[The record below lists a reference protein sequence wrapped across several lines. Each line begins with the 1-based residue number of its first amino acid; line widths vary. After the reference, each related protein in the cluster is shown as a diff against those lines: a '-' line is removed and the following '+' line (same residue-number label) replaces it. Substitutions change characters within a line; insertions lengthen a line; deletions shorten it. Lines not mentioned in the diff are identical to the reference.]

1 MGQDS
6 PRCRSSGDKNEAN
19 LAPCFPDGS
28 RVTVEAGGL
37 ASFLRPCRP
46 ARRRPAGVG
55 TDPEPVQPVIGKAC
69 DPGSLRAQLSNRAV
83 GWKRPSIIRL
93 PPPDRSS
100 RPRSCG
106 GMGSSMA
113 DVLGAGIN
121 GIKNRAEQC
130 EHGGRFGVASGPA
143 ACGCRSVKSGTTLE
157 RARRSQSRLCQR
169 RRQRAFFAPLD
180 RIPT

>member
-1 MGQDS
+1 MGQAS

-28 RVTVEAGGL
+28 RVAVEAGGL
-37 ASFLRPCRP
+37 TSFLRPCRP

-69 DPGSLRAQLSNRAV
+69 DPGSHRAQLSNRAV

-113 DVLGAGIN
+113 EVLGAGIK
-121 GIKNRAEQC
+121 GIKKERNNANTAADLGWRGDWPLWVTQSEKPTPGDWKIGTGTLQTHQNAST
-130 EHGGRFGVASGPA
+130 GRPVL
-143 ACGCRSVKSGTTLE
+143 RR
-157 RARRSQSRLCQR
+157 RAR
-169 RRQRAFFAPLD
+169 
-180 RIPT
+180 